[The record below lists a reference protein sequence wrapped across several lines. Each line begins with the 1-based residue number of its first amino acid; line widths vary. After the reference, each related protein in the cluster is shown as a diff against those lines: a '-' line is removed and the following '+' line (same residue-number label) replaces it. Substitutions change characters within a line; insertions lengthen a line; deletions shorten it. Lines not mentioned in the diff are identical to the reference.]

1 MSSKE
6 MKRRSIEI
14 SENDQNISSDTNF
27 QEKRRKTDDLQQND
41 GKNGSQDCDI
51 SIVPDSVISLCDAN
65 EKDKK
70 RGDSRI
76 SLIKRW
82 KSADT
87 WDHSSDEES
96 TNENKVQQDS
106 DDDVICL
113 DDDSDQRT
121 NFGGVNGGGFIVNG
135 ILQYDDDTT
144 NTDLDMQSID
154 GEDEDTDHSTI
165 AAPIDD
171 DIQFVNII
179 QDHSLVPRVFTG
191 YIKEFITERPKRLGM
206 ILSKECGTSM
216 K

>member
-14 SENDQNISSDTNF
+14 SGDDQNLSNDTYF
-27 QEKRRKTDDLQQND
+27 RGKRRKTDNLQQND
-41 GKNGSQDCDI
+41 GENGSQDCDI

-65 EKDKK
+65 EKDTKQY
-70 RGDSRI
+70 DSRI

-113 DDDSDQRT
+113 DDDIDQKT
-121 NFGGVNGGGFIVNG
+121 NSGGVNGGGFIVNG

-165 AAPIDD
+165 TAPIDD

>member
-1 MSSKE
+1 

-14 SENDQNISSDTNF
+14 SEDDQNISNDTHF

-41 GKNGSQDCDI
+41 GENGSQDCDI

-70 RGDSRI
+70 RDDSRI

-154 GEDEDTDHSTI
+154 GEDEDTDHSTK